1 MSKHITGHTGLLCLL
16 GSPVAHSV
24 SPEMH
29 NEAQKYE
36 DPLYGGSACGDRR
49 TDPWDFRDRVVHL
62 PGAVRNGDGAGAGEY
77 GSGSCCG
84 SGHRG
89 TSPTGKDRQGHSSRS
104 STDRSDHGSDRR
116 TDHFCSQGTCFSG
129 NMTGTENFCFRIGS
143 GVGLWCD
150 GPAAAG
156 FRKGENIME
165 LGEGLKKILLVG
177 IGTAAVTAEKSKEI
191 LDELVKK
198 GELTVEQGKVLNQ
211 ELKHNIKSTVKTAA
225 DSVKESAARKN
236 DQEELKA
243 TISRLTPEQLAAV
256 KAQIERMQAEAAEE
270 KAETAEEPAEE
281 AVQEASAETENAE
294 DTGSE
299 EQAAE

>member
-1 MSKHITGHTGLLCLL
+1 MAGRK
-16 GSPVAHSV
+16 
-24 SPEMH
+24 
-29 NEAQKYE
+29 K
-36 DPLYGGSACGDRR
+36 DPLYKSFGYAFQGIFTCIRKERNMKIHCMVAAL
-49 TDPWDFRDRVVHL
+49 VVIAGL
-62 PGAVRNGDGAGAGEY
+62 ILGISVTEWCICLGLFGNGDGAGTGEY

-84 SGHRG
+84 SGYGG
-89 TSPTGKDRQGHSSRS
+89 TSPTGKDRQGHSGRS

-256 KAQIERMQAEAAEE
+256 KAQIERMQAEAAEK

-281 AVQEASAETENAE
+281 AVQETSAETENAE

>member
-1 MSKHITGHTGLLCLL
+1 
-16 GSPVAHSV
+16 
-24 SPEMH
+24 
-29 NEAQKYE
+29 
-36 DPLYGGSACGDRR
+36 
-49 TDPWDFRDRVVHL
+49 
-62 PGAVRNGDGAGAGEY
+62 
-77 GSGSCCG
+77 
-84 SGHRG
+84 
-89 TSPTGKDRQGHSSRS
+89 
-104 STDRSDHGSDRR
+104 
-116 TDHFCSQGTCFSG
+116 
-129 NMTGTENFCFRIGS
+129 
-143 GVGLWCD
+143 
-150 GPAAAG
+150 
-156 FRKGENIME
+156 ME

-198 GELTVEQGKVLNQ
+198 GELTVEQG
-211 ELKHNIKSTVKTAA
+211 KTAA

>member
-1 MSKHITGHTGLLCLL
+1 
-16 GSPVAHSV
+16 
-24 SPEMH
+24 
-29 NEAQKYE
+29 
-36 DPLYGGSACGDRR
+36 
-49 TDPWDFRDRVVHL
+49 
-62 PGAVRNGDGAGAGEY
+62 
-77 GSGSCCG
+77 
-84 SGHRG
+84 
-89 TSPTGKDRQGHSSRS
+89 
-104 STDRSDHGSDRR
+104 
-116 TDHFCSQGTCFSG
+116 
-129 NMTGTENFCFRIGS
+129 MTGTENFCFRIGS
-143 GVGLWCD
+143 GVGLRCD

-299 EQAAE
+299 EPAAE